1 MSEVGERMVAELVRI
16 REALERGQTLGFG
29 KKEEPTYIF
38 VHHPKSAEDVDHL
51 WYWRD
56 KHQRVNHPIRESDL
70 TGFLR
75 SVYRRDRSD
84 VSGDVVPLLNV
95 SIDADKPY
103 VLQTGFFTNFS
114 ISLLAALNELEQGDL
129 TEPVTLVA
137 DLSPGRQSRPTVFC
151 RVERRG
157 RRLSPVWSKKDDV
170 QGLYDAVVEK
180 FGFTNPLGAA
190 EGEDASE

>member
-29 KKEEPTYIF
+29 KKEEPTYLF

-56 KHQRVNHPIRESDL
+56 KNQRVNHPIRESDL

-84 VSGDVVPLLNV
+84 SSGDAVPLLNV

-114 ISLLAALNELEQGDL
+114 ISLLAALNELEPHDL

-137 DLSPGRQSRPTVFC
+137 EMSPGRRSRPTVFC

-157 RRLSPVWSKKDDV
+157 QRLLPVWSKKNDV
-170 QGLYDAVVEK
+170 QRLYDAVVEK

-190 EGEDASE
+190 EGEDHNE